1 MCSGSYAGYLVKQI
15 NTSNFNPIE
24 FDAFRNIHGSE
35 SHRTQR
41 EKSTEMTGAHLRKKI
56 RAKGFTFQQI
66 ADAIGESKQ
75 NFSRILSTD
84 NIKTKTLERIAAAMG
99 ESVSYFY
106 NERPI
111 FTLAEYTEY
120 ESRKRE
126 NELLRQI
133 IRDKEALISE
143 LTKDR

>member
-1 MCSGSYAGYLVKQI
+1 
-15 NTSNFNPIE
+15 
-24 FDAFRNIHGSE
+24 
-35 SHRTQR
+35 
-41 EKSTEMTGAHLRKKI
+41 MTGAHLRKKI

-66 ADAIGESKQ
+66 AEAIGESKQ

-84 NIKTKTLERIAAAMG
+84 NIKTETLERIAAAMG

-111 FTLAEYTEY
+111 FALAEYT
-120 ESRKRE
+120 E

-143 LTKDR
+143 LTSKR

>member
-1 MCSGSYAGYLVKQI
+1 
-15 NTSNFNPIE
+15 
-24 FDAFRNIHGSE
+24 
-35 SHRTQR
+35 
-41 EKSTEMTGAHLRKKI
+41 MTGTHLRKKI

-84 NIKTKTLERIAAAMG
+84 NIKTETLERIAAAMG

-106 NERPI
+106 NEQPI
-111 FTLAEYTEY
+111 FTLVEYTEY
-120 ESRKRE
+120 ESRKQE

-133 IRDKEALISE
+133 IRDKEALIEE
-143 LTKDR
+143 LRRNK

>member
-1 MCSGSYAGYLVKQI
+1 
-15 NTSNFNPIE
+15 
-24 FDAFRNIHGSE
+24 
-35 SHRTQR
+35 
-41 EKSTEMTGAHLRKKI
+41 MTGSHLRKKI

-84 NIKTKTLERIAAAMG
+84 NIKTETLERVAAAMG

-106 NERPI
+106 NEQPI
-111 FTLAEYTEY
+111 FALAEYTEY
-120 ESRKRE
+120 ESQKRE

>member
-1 MCSGSYAGYLVKQI
+1 
-15 NTSNFNPIE
+15 
-24 FDAFRNIHGSE
+24 
-35 SHRTQR
+35 
-41 EKSTEMTGAHLRKKI
+41 MTGTHLRKKI

-84 NIKTKTLERIAAAMG
+84 NIKTETLERIAAAMG

-106 NERPI
+106 NEQPI
-111 FTLAEYTEY
+111 FTLMEYTEY

-133 IRDKEALISE
+133 IRDKEALIEE
-143 LTKDR
+143 LRRNK

>member
-1 MCSGSYAGYLVKQI
+1 
-15 NTSNFNPIE
+15 
-24 FDAFRNIHGSE
+24 
-35 SHRTQR
+35 
-41 EKSTEMTGAHLRKKI
+41 MTGTHLRKKI

-84 NIKTKTLERIAAAMG
+84 NIKTETLERIAAAMG

-106 NERPI
+106 NEQPI
-111 FTLAEYTEY
+111 FTIMEYTEY

-133 IRDKEALISE
+133 IRDKEALIEE
-143 LTKDR
+143 LRRNK